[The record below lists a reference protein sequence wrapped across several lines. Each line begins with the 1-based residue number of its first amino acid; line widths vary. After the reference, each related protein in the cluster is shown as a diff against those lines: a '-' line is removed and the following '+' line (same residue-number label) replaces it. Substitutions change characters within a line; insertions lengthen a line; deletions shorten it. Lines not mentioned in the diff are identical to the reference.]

1 MLFGVIC
8 AYLECVADH
17 GKNLKVSYKLS
28 VLNEKDSAKSL
39 QKVFSL
45 YTKTGQNT
53 CSYVVSWFIKFLKI
67 WEENYGFL
75 NDDAVIIYCEIL
87 DYKDVEVSFNSTQ
100 LVFL

>member
-17 GKNLKVSYKLS
+17 RKNLQVSYKLS

-39 QKVFSL
+39 QKVSSP

-53 CSYVVSWFIKFLKI
+53 CSYVVPWFIKFSKI
-67 WEENYGFL
+67 REENSGFL
-75 NDDAVIIYCEIL
+75 NDDVIIIYCEIL
-87 DYKDVEVSFNSTQ
+87 D
-100 LVFL
+100 